1 MESTLPSQAIKN
13 WKRPF
18 FTIWTGQAFSILGSQ
33 LVQFAL
39 IWWLSKTTGSA
50 TVLAGATLIA
60 LVPQILLGP
69 LTGTLVDRWNRRLT
83 MILADSIIVLA
94 TLGLAVLF
102 ALGVVQVWHVYLIMF
117 IRSVGA
123 GFHWPAMSAST
134 SLMVPKEHLSR
145 VQGVNQFLNGGLNI
159 VSAPLGAL
167 LLSILPMQGI
177 VAIDVITAMI
187 AVGPLLFIDIPQPE
201 RNHHAED
208 KDGKTSLWQEM
219 KAGWCYVL
227 GWPGLAII
235 GVMAALINLILTPAF
250 SLLPILV
257 IKHFNGQA
265 IELGWIESAFGIGVI
280 AGSALLSIWGGFKHR
295 VLTSLVGLVGMGI
308 GTLIIGVIPSS
319 AFYMAV
325 GAMCL
330 VGFMHPITNGPLLA
344 VAQAVVAPDMQG
356 RVFSLINSVSTG
368 MTPLGLAIAGPVA
381 DTLGVNIWFIVGGI
395 VTAVMGLAGF
405 LIPAVVNIEDGRQH
419 Q

>member
-1 MESTLPSQAIKN
+1 MESTLPFKILKN

-39 IWWLSKTTGSA
+39 IWWLTKTTGSA
-50 TVLAGATLIA
+50 TVLAGATLVA
-60 LVPQILLGP
+60 LLPQIILGP
-69 LTGTLVDRWNRRLT
+69 LIGTLVDRWNRRLT
-83 MILADSIIVLA
+83 MIIADGFIALAS
-94 TLGLAVLF
+94 LGLALLF
-102 ALGVVQVWHVYLIMF
+102 TLGVVQVWHVYLIMF
-117 IRSVGA
+117 IRSLGG

-187 AVGPLLFIDIPQPE
+187 AVGPLIIINIPQPE
-201 RNHHAED
+201 RKQPTED
-208 KDGKTSLWQEM
+208 IGGKTSLWQEM
-219 KAGWCYVL
+219 KAGWHYIL

-235 GVMAALINLILTPAF
+235 GVMAALINLLLTPAY

-257 IKHFNGQA
+257 TKHFVGQA
-265 IELGWIESAFGIGVI
+265 LELGWIESSWGIGI
-280 AGSALLSIWGGFKHR
+280 IMGSTLLSVWGGFKRR
-295 VLTSLVGLVGMGI
+295 VLTSLVGLVGMGV
-308 GTLIIGVIPSS
+308 GTVLIGVTPSS
-319 AFYMAV
+319 AFYLAV

-356 RVFSLINSVSTG
+356 RVFSLVNSVSVG
-368 MTPLGLAIAGPVA
+368 MSPLGLVIAGPVA
-381 DTLGVNIWFIVGGI
+381 DAFGVNTWFIVGGI
-395 VTAVMGLAGF
+395 VTGVMGFAGF
-405 LIPAVVNIEDGRQH
+405 MIPAVLNIEHGR
-419 Q
+419 

>member
-1 MESTLPSQAIKN
+1 MESTLTSKVIKN

-39 IWWLSKTTGSA
+39 IWWLTKTTGSA
-50 TVLAGATLIA
+50 TVLAVATLVA
-60 LVPQILLGP
+60 LVPQIFMGP
-69 LTGTLVDRWNRRLT
+69 LTGTLVDRWNRRVT
-83 MILADSIIVLA
+83 MIMADSLIALA
-94 TLGLAVLF
+94 TLGLAVLL
-102 ALGVVQVWHVYLIMF
+102 ALGIVQVWHVYLIMF

-134 SLMVPKEHLSR
+134 SLMVPKENLSR

-187 AVGPLLFIDIPQPE
+187 AVGPLLFINVPQPE
-201 RNHHAED
+201 RNHNTED
-208 KDGKTSLWQEM
+208 IDGKTSLWQEM
-219 KAGWCYVL
+219 KAGWRYVL

-235 GVMAALINLILTPAF
+235 GLIAALINLLLTPAY

-257 IKHFNGQA
+257 TKHFGGQA
-265 IELGWIESAFGIGVI
+265 LELGWIESSWGIGII
-280 AGSALLSIWGGFKHR
+280 AGSALLSVWGGFKRR
-295 VLTSLVGLVGMGI
+295 VLTSLIGMVGIGI
-308 GTLIIGVIPSS
+308 GTVIIGMVPSS
-319 AFYMAV
+319 AFYLAV

-330 VGFMHPITNGPLLA
+330 VGFMHPIANGPLLA
-344 VAQAVVAPDMQG
+344 VAQAVVAPDM
-356 RVFSLINSVSTG
+356 
-368 MTPLGLAIAGPVA
+368 
-381 DTLGVNIWFIVGGI
+381 
-395 VTAVMGLAGF
+395 
-405 LIPAVVNIEDGRQH
+405 
-419 Q
+419 

>member
-1 MESTLPSQAIKN
+1 MESTLTSKVIKN

-39 IWWLSKTTGSA
+39 IWWLTKTTGSA
-50 TVLAGATLIA
+50 TVLAVATLVA
-60 LVPQILLGP
+60 LVPQIFMGP
-69 LTGTLVDRWNRRLT
+69 LTGTLVDRWNRRVT
-83 MILADSIIVLA
+83 MIMADSLIALA

-117 IRSVGA
+117 MRSVGA

-134 SLMVPKEHLSR
+134 SLMVPKENLSR
-145 VQGVNQFLNGGLNI
+145 VQGINQFLNGGLNI

-187 AVGPLLFIDIPQPE
+187 AVGPLLFINVPQPE
-201 RNHHAED
+201 RNHHTED
-208 KDGKTSLWQEM
+208 IDGKTSLWQEM
-219 KAGWCYVL
+219 KAGWRYVL

-235 GVMAALINLILTPAF
+235 GLMAALINLLLTPAY

-257 IKHFNGQA
+257 TKHFGGQA
-265 IELGWIESAFGIGVI
+265 LELGWIESSWGIGII
-280 AGSALLSIWGGFKHR
+280 AGSALLSVWGGFKRR
-295 VLTSLVGLVGMGI
+295 VLTSLIGMVGIGI
-308 GTLIIGVIPSS
+308 GTVIIGMVPSS
-319 AFYMAV
+319 AFYLAV

-330 VGFMHPITNGPLLA
+330 TGFMHPIANGPILA

-356 RVFSLINSVSTG
+356 RVFSLIGSVSSG

-381 DTLGVNIWFIVGGI
+381 DALGVNIWFIVGGI
-395 VTAVMGLAGF
+395 VTAAMGFAGF
-405 LIPAVVNIEDGRQH
+405 LIPAVVNIEDGG
-419 Q
+419 